1 MRELGTQGLSC
12 RKIAGQMLL
21 SKSAAYNVVHAKW
34 FYQLPDKTAK
44 NKGYDIQLSQ
54 SLSLLNVGKN

>member
-1 MRELGTQGLSC
+1 VRELGTQGLSC

-54 SLSLLNVGKN
+54 SLS